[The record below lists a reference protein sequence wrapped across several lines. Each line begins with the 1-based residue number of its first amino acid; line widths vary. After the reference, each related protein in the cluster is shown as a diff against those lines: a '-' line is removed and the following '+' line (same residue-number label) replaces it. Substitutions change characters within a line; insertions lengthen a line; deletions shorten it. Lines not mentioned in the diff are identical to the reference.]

1 MKFLS
6 HSLNWLSLIDSKQIV
21 SGDICDDSST
31 GLQITG
37 TQKNE
42 ILIGAQYADT
52 LSGAAGNDILIGKAG
67 NDNLNGGD
75 GRDWLFGN
83 AGNDT
88 LRGDRFIP
96 YEASYDF
103 SSNTENSNIDEI
115 LKLNLEGE
123 DTLLGGSGNDFL
135 EGGAGKDT
143 LIGGKGNDVLWGGY
157 NAEENLGFSEYLNNA
172 YGDDL
177 LIGGSGD
184 DTLRGDSIYADISLT
199 YLENFTGN
207 DTLYG
212 GSGNDLLE
220 GAGGTDYL
228 YGGSGNDRLF
238 ANYEVIMS
246 RYQYYDGGNDTLY
259 GGSGDDYLEGSID
272 DNFLDGGSGND
283 TLFGDDVTVIL
294 GSGNDTLIGGSG
306 DDILNAGYGS
316 DFLDGGAGNDVL
328 IADVQYNDGVSMI
341 DTLTG
346 GAGAD
351 QFILGSGE
359 LYIIIYYTTE
369 NGAGETPVIRYSLIT
384 DFNSSQDVIQLDG
397 FYSFYSAI
405 DGSSDSGSAKYILG
419 SSPEGLPEG
428 TAIYLDLNTDVLIG
442 IVEGVSGLSLDQNY
456 FRIVDPI
463 Y

>member
-21 SGDICDDSST
+21 SGDVCDDSST

-37 TQKNE
+37 TEKNDV
-42 ILIGAQYADT
+42 LIGTKYADT
-52 LSGAAGNDILIGKAG
+52 LSGGAGNDVLLGKAG
-67 NDNLNGGD
+67 NDKLNGDD

-88 LRGDRFIP
+88 LRGDRFIA
-96 YEASYDF
+96 YEASYDP

-157 NAEENLGFSEYLNNA
+157 NAEEGLGFSEYLNNA

-177 LIGGSGD
+177 LVGGSGD

-199 YLENFTGN
+199 NLENFTGN

-220 GAGGTDYL
+220 GAGGIDYL

-238 ANYEVIMS
+238 ANYEVYVVK
-246 RYQYYDGGNDTLY
+246 YQSSSTEDVLY
-259 GGSGDDYLEGSID
+259 GGSGDDYLEGSSG

-283 TLFGDDVTVIL
+283 TLLGDSNEDNVIMA
-294 GSGNDTLIGGSG
+294 GSGNDTLIGGFG
-306 DDILNAGYGS
+306 DDILNAGFGS

-328 IADVQYNDGVSMI
+328 IADVQYDDVVSMI

-351 QFILGSGE
+351 QFILGTGE
-359 LYIIIYYTTE
+359 LIYYNATE
-369 NGAGETPVIRYSLIT
+369 NDAGETPVIRYSLIT
-384 DFNSSQDVIQLDG
+384 DFNSSQDIIQLDG
-397 FYSFYSAI
+397 FYYVI
-405 DGSSDSGSAKYILG
+405 GGSSDSGPAKYILG